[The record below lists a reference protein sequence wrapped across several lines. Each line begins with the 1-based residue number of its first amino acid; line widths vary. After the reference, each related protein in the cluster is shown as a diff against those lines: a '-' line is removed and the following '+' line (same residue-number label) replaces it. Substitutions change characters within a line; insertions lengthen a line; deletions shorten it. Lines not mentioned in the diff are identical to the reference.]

1 MNLYT
6 TYISAIILLKVI
18 FVFLAVAHLYNK
30 VKGKTNTPQD
40 KKIIYWKDR
49 IEFIFI
55 IMMSLLLMYLFNP
68 RSSKPLVLDRESKLL
83 LYLFGFILLITAK
96 WKTFFEESTLLK
108 QTQYAL
114 HN

>member
-18 FVFLAVAHLYNK
+18 FLFLAVAHLYNK

-68 RSSKPLVLDRESKLL
+68 RSSKPLVLDSESKLL

-96 WKTFFEESTLLK
+96 WKTFFEESTLL
-108 QTQYAL
+108 
-114 HN
+114 HI